1 MLRAMQPARLP
12 DSHLG
17 SVAQVDTPVV
27 DMVILVFNEEGVLEP
42 SVGPSYLAL
51 TATFRSR
58 GGSLTSS

>member
-27 DMVILVFNEEGVLEP
+27 DMVILVFNVLHEARKLFELHP
-42 SVGPSYLAL
+42 LVVNVVNRTLYLD
-51 TATFRSR
+51 
-58 GGSLTSS
+58 